1 MKEELHFI
9 GSRII
14 DHKHELAREL
24 ERFEE
29 TSYLQSIN
37 QSELSREQIREW
49 RARLFQFLGEALI
62 EDIDEV
68 KVKVVDWAN
77 SIGEQAVDKHI
88 PLNETIAIM
97 GFYRTL
103 IWNSFD
109 KEIHENKFA
118 AITVLDVNKFI
129 NPLLDEIIFQF
140 SQIYIRHNNEA
151 YEKAQDK
158 VDQLSVPVV
167 PIADR
172 IAVLP
177 VVGELDA
184 DRAQLIMEKSLEK
197 SAQYQLQYLLI
208 DISGVPEI
216 DATVAHFLFQVT
228 HSLELVGVEA
238 TLTGI
243 RPEIARSVVEK
254 GVNFSQVKT
263 RANLKQALNEIG
275 ISVEKA

>member
-1 MKEELHFI
+1 MKEELNYI
-9 GSRII
+9 GNRII
-14 DHKHELAREL
+14 NHKHELAKEI
-24 ERFEE
+24 ENYEKG
-29 TSYLQSIN
+29 SYVQKIQHSD
-37 QSELSREQIREW
+37 LSREQILAW
-49 RARLFQFLGEALI
+49 RARLFQFLGESLI
-62 EDIDEV
+62 EEYQEV
-68 KVKVVDWAN
+68 EEKVVAWAN
-77 SIGEQAVDKHI
+77 SIGEEAVDKQI

-97 GFYRTL
+97 GFYRSV
-103 IWNSFD
+103 IWNTFD
-109 KEIHENKFA
+109 RELQENQFA

-129 NPLLDEIIFQF
+129 NPLLDKVIFQF
-140 SQIYIRHNNEA
+140 SQIYIKHNNEV

-158 VDQLSVPVV
+158 LNQLSVPVV

-172 IAVLP
+172 VAVLP
-177 VVGELDA
+177 VIGEIDP

-216 DATVAHFLFQVT
+216 DTTVAHFIFQVS
-228 HSLELVGVEA
+228 HSLELVGVDT

-275 ISVEKA
+275 ISLEKA